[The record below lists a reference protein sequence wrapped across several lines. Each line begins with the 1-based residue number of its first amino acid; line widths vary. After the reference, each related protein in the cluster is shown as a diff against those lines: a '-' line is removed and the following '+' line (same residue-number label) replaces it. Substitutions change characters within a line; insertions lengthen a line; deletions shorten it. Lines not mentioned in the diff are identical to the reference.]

1 MQIFKTCFL
10 SSQNYLCIGEHTL
23 CPFFKARFF
32 WLQTIDMDAFDN
44 NVVESYKMSKSIF
57 CCNLSV
63 EKYWSAGRSI
73 PTNRKSRRSWRGNVP
88 CSRSCRSDIEY
99 CVYGPFYAGITA
111 AVSCFVFNRRHRT
124 EDTADTLVS
133 LVV

>member
-32 WLQTIDMDAFDN
+32 GFKLLIWMRLIILQNFEIYFLLQPQRGEILVGRKIRYPPIENLVGRGVETFHVAVRVDQILNTAF
-44 NVVESYKMSKSIF
+44 
-57 CCNLSV
+57 
-63 EKYWSAGRSI
+63 
-73 PTNRKSRRSWRGNVP
+73 
-88 CSRSCRSDIEY
+88 
-99 CVYGPFYAGITA
+99 YGPFYAGITA